1 MNEYIDLRNCQ
12 KPYTVQEKKTVF
24 AQPGLILGKRVRVAS
39 YFFSIYLK
47 KFLLPGGK

>member
-12 KPYTVQEKKTVF
+12 KPYTVQEKKTVS
-24 AQPGLILGKRVRVAS
+24 AQPGLILGKRVRVVS
-39 YFFSIYLK
+39 YLK